1 MLIAFSS
8 FLPLPNY
15 GTVPAFFSLCC
26 FISFFLFALFSFI
39 FSFFVCFIVFSIF
52 VFDFLYDFVVIS
64 QPYMLSWDVRHVL
77 K

>member
-15 GTVPAFFSLCC
+15 DFVQYQLFLVFAVL
-26 FISFFLFALFSFI
+26 FLFALFLFS
-39 FSFFVCFIVFSIF
+39 FSFFVCFIVFCIF